1 MPSEMCPSCRQL
13 RNMRVTVATRT
24 ETGADGKKRTI
35 KTTSYQCEVCSKF
48 VRSEERDE
56 QAVG

>member
-1 MPSEMCPSCRQL
+1 
-13 RNMRVTVATRT
+13 MRVTMATRT